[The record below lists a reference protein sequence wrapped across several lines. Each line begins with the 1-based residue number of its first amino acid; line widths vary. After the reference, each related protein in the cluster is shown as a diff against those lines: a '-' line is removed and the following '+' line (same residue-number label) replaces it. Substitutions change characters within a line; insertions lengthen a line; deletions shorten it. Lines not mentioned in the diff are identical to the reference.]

1 MTYHRE
7 TWIEVDLDAV
17 AYNVRKAIS
26 LNPQKILIAVVKA
39 NGYGHG
45 DVEIAN
51 TALEA
56 GAKMLAVS
64 SFDEALYLHDH
75 GFECPILVMG
85 VIRLQDVQLAAEK
98 EITIT
103 AHDASWIEELVQLDL
118 KKELR
123 VHLKV
128 DSGMHRLGMINPEEI
143 AKSFNLLKEHPMIKV
158 EGIYT
163 HMATADEDLNYLNA
177 QIEKF
182 QQQLEGLDLTAV
194 DYVHLANSAT
204 LLQFNHSFTQAVRLG
219 ISMYG
224 VNQVADYTTLDFQLK
239 PTLAL
244 YSRLS
249 QCKKINKGDKVG
261 YGATYEAKADEWI
274 GIVPIGYADGWI
286 RVNKGRH
293 VVVDGHKCEIVGRVC
308 MDQLMIKLPTEMTID
323 TQVTLIGNGITVT
336 DVAKELKTIEH
347 EVFCLLT
354 DRIPRIYKQ
363 NNEVV
368 GIRRMRFAHR
378 T

>member
-7 TWIEVDLDAV
+7 TWIEVDLDAI
-17 AYNVRKAIS
+17 AHNVRQAIR
-26 LNPQKILIAVVKA
+26 LNPGKMLIAVVKA

-45 DVEIAN
+45 DVEVAHA
-51 TALEA
+51 ALEA

-64 SFDEALYLHDH
+64 SFDEALYLRKS

-85 VIRLQDVQLAAEK
+85 VIRLGDIVLAAEK
-98 EITIT
+98 EIAIT
-103 AHDASWIEELVQLDL
+103 AHDAGWIEELVQLDL
-118 KKELR
+118 EKELR

-128 DSGMHRLGMINPEEI
+128 DSGMHRLGMVSPEEI
-143 AKSFNLLKEHPMIKV
+143 VLAFNRLKEYPMVRI

-163 HMATADEDLNYLNA
+163 HMATADEDLDYLHT
-177 QIEKF
+177 QVEKF
-182 QQQLEGLDLTAV
+182 QHQIGGIDLTAV

-204 LLQFNHSFTQAVRLG
+204 LLQFNHAFTQAVRLG

-224 VNQVADYTTLDFQLK
+224 VNQVESFAELDVQLK

-261 YGATYEAKADEWI
+261 YGVTYEAEDDEWI
-274 GIVPIGYADGWI
+274 GIIPVGYADGWI
-286 RVNKGRH
+286 RVNQGRH
-293 VVVDGHKCEIVGRVC
+293 VVVDGYRCEIVGRVC
-308 MDQLMIKLPTEMTID
+308 MDQLMIRLPKEMPLD
-323 TQVTLIGNGITVT
+323 TRVTLIGDGISVG

-354 DRIPRIYKQ
+354 DRTPRIYKRNQ
-363 NNEVV
+363 EEV
-368 GIRRMRFAHR
+368 GIRKMRFD
-378 T
+378 

>member
-1 MTYHRE
+1 MTYYRD
-7 TWIEVDLDAV
+7 TWIEVDLDAIV
-17 AYNVRKAIS
+17 YNVRQAIR
-26 LNPQKILIAVVKA
+26 LNPQKTLIAVVKA
-39 NGYGHG
+39 NGYSHG
-45 DVEIAN
+45 DAEVARA
-51 TALEA
+51 ALEA

-64 SFDEALYLHDH
+64 SFDEALSLRCS

-85 VIRLQDVQLAAEK
+85 VTRVSDVHLAAEDGIA
-98 EITIT
+98 ITV
-103 AHDASWIEELVQLDL
+103 HDLGLIRKLVQLKL

-128 DSGMHRLGMINPEEI
+128 DSGMHRIGLIDPEEI
-143 AKSFNLLKEHPMIKV
+143 VQAFNLLKEHQMIKL

-163 HMATADEDLNYLNA
+163 HMATADCDLEYLDA
-177 QIEKF
+177 QVEKF
-182 QQQLEGLDLTAV
+182 QQQLAGLNLTDV

-204 LLQFNHSFTQAVRLG
+204 LLQANHSFTQATRLG

-224 VNQVADYTTLDFQLK
+224 VNPGGDFIPLDFELK

-274 GIVPIGYADGWI
+274 GTIPIGYADGWI
-286 RVNKGRH
+286 RANQGRY
-293 VVVDGHKCEIVGRVC
+293 VIVDGHKCEIVGRVC
-308 MDQLMIKLPTEMTID
+308 MDQTMISLPKEMPID
-323 TQVTLIGNGITVT
+323 TQVTLIGAGMPVEE
-336 DVAKELKTIEH
+336 VAKDLNTIEY

-354 DRIPRIYKQ
+354 DRIPRIYKR
-363 NNEVV
+363 NGKIV
-368 GIRRMRFAHR
+368 GIRKMRFD
-378 T
+378 